1 MEIRPENK
9 WLCENARSLE
19 RFSGKWVMFSV
30 IEGIVKKDESLTR
43 LLRSA
48 RKLPSTGRPFVF
60 HVPSKRE
67 LSAPLPGSPRR

>member
-1 MEIRPENK
+1 MEIKKETR
-9 WLCENARSLE
+9 WLCENAHALE

-30 IEGIVKKDESLTR
+30 MEGIVKKDESLTR

-48 RKLPSTGRPFVF
+48 RKLRMAERPYVF

-67 LSAPLPGSPRR
+67 LSAPLPGARRR